1 MESLIETA
9 LHSYGPAGLI
19 CLFLWT
25 LREQM
30 TEIKEQIKAIKEELR
45 PMPRLESE
53 IVELKRRITAV
64 EEIDRFGHHREGHQ

>member
-1 MESLIETA
+1 MEVAIEA
-9 LHSYGPAGLI
+9 VLHSYGPAGLI

-45 PMPRLESE
+45 PMPAIASE
-53 IVELKRRITAV
+53 IVELKRRIQAV
-64 EEIDRFGHHREGHQ
+64 EEMDRFGHHREDRQ

>member
-45 PMPRLESE
+45 PMPAIASE
-53 IVELKRRITAV
+53 IVELKRRISDI
-64 EEIDRFGHHREGHQ
+64 ESLDRFGHHREDRQ